1 MTKVAKKKNF
11 NDLFRHFQSN
21 TFSRKF
27 EEASQG
33 FCSMLARAPTLSFV
47 FPETF
52 SCFRFSRSLKA
63 IKKKI
68 TQVRTIVYCSKYY
81 GNGLR
86 F

>member
-1 MTKVAKKKNF
+1 MTKVAKKKKTLTIF
-11 NDLFRHFQSN
+11 FDTFQSN

-63 IKKKI
+63 IKKK
-68 TQVRTIVYCSKYY
+68 
-81 GNGLR
+81 
-86 F
+86 

>member
-1 MTKVAKKKNF
+1 MTKVARKKKNF

-63 IKKKI
+63 IKKK
-68 TQVRTIVYCSKYY
+68 
-81 GNGLR
+81 
-86 F
+86 